1 MMKGGRSVGF
11 VIGIENCIG
20 SVKRGTKCRTVKGI
34 EKSTQMVKGGQ
45 SVVFLIRLEN
55 CMGPDKRGT
64 KCRVVIE
71 KGMGWQKSDEV
82 SSCVFGVIITPRNRQ
97 IGSKFTEVHSIKIKL
112 GCSKALF

>member
-11 VIGIENCIG
+11 VIGIENCI
-20 SVKRGTKCRTVKGI
+20 
-34 EKSTQMVKGGQ
+34 
-45 SVVFLIRLEN
+45 
-55 CMGPDKRGT
+55 GPDKRGT

-112 GCSKALF
+112 WCSKALF

>member
-1 MMKGGRSVGF
+1 MM
-11 VIGIENCIG
+11 
-20 SVKRGTKCRTVKGI
+20 
-34 EKSTQMVKGGQ
+34 KGGQ
-45 SVVFLIRLEN
+45 SVVFVIRLEN
-55 CMGPDKRGT
+55 CIGPDKRGT
-64 KCRVVIE
+64 KCQVVIGIE